1 MEDDLNT
8 AESMGALFEL
18 VYLINTDVND
28 KSSKKLV
35 DTALDTLLKLS
46 DVLGLLMKKADDS
59 LPEDIQKLVDER
71 KQARL
76 DKNWALSD
84 SLRDQINEKG
94 YLVEDTKTGQKVT
107 KA

>member
-1 MEDDLNT
+1 
-8 AESMGALFEL
+8 
-18 VYLINTDVND
+18 
-28 KSSKKLV
+28 V
-35 DTALDTLLKLS
+35 DTALETLLRLA
-46 DVLGLLMKKADDS
+46 DVLGLLMKKPEDS

-84 SLRDQINEKG
+84 SLREQIKEKG
-94 YLVEDTKTGQKVT
+94 YLVEDTKSGQKVT